1 MTDTQTQDASYA
13 VTAGELRAFVESL
26 ERLASEKQDI
36 SEQSKEVYAECKS
49 RGYDTA
55 VVRKVIARRK
65 READDLAEEAAVL
78 EMYEDALN
86 GGK

>member
-1 MTDTQTQDASYA
+1 MSDTQTQDASYS
-13 VTAGELRAFVESL
+13 VTAGELRAFVERL

-36 SEQSKEVYAECKS
+36 AEQSKEVYAECKG

-65 READDLAEEAAVL
+65 READDLAEE
-78 EMYEDALN
+78 EALLLLYCEAL
-86 GGK
+86 GTGQ